1 MSYEHE
7 ARLTRLTNFAF
18 DKRTSVVRFRENN
31 IIFYSAISNAENE
44 LLEWSYKAVLD
55 NNFNTSIV
63 LNIKTTNEPIKI
75 VNEIFEQK
83 MDLFNY
89 LD

>member
-7 ARLTRLTNFAF
+7 ARLARLANFAF

-83 MDLFNY
+83 MNLFNY